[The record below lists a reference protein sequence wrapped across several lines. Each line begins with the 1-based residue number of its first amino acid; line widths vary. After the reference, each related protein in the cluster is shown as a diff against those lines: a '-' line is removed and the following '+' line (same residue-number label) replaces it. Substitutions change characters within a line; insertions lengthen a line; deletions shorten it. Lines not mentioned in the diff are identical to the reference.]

1 MQSTQGTTQQDVPS
15 TSEFQDLNSDHLQ
28 YDDDDLLEVS
38 KSFEYDWQLTGH
50 RFIGERVSVIY
61 PNGLTAIGTVQKYL
75 PPDGDDEAL
84 FHILHDD
91 GDKEDLDVYEC
102 FAAMEQYRKNFS
114 TLDSNSPFARHL
126 ESKVVTFKR
135 LMNFKL
141 SILIDLSQYLEME
154 VADSVTKK
162 VLSLQILKAYKNCI
176 SVNSSLK

>member
-1 MQSTQGTTQQDVPS
+1 MAITK
-15 TSEFQDLNSDHLQ
+15 
-28 YDDDDLLEVS
+28 YDDDDRLDVS
-38 KSFEYDWQLTGH
+38 GSLEYDRQLSGH
-50 RFIGERVSVIY
+50 RFIGERVSIIY

-91 GDKEDLDVYEC
+91 GNKEDLDIHNF

-135 LMNFKL
+135 LMNFKRP
-141 SILIDLSQYLEME
+141 ILVEFLQYLDLDD
-154 VADSVTKK
+154 VDGVTRK
-162 VLSLQILKAYKNCI
+162 VLSNLILKAYKNFI
-176 SVNSSLK
+176 SVNSSK

>member
-1 MQSTQGTTQQDVPS
+1 MQSTQDTTQQDVPS
-15 TSEFQDLNSDHLQ
+15 TSEFQDLNSDNLQ
-28 YDDDDLLEVS
+28 YDDDDRLEVS
-38 KSFEYDWQLTGH
+38 NSFEYDWQLSGH
-50 RFIGERVSVIY
+50 RFIGERVSRIY

-91 GDKEDLDVYEC
+91 GDKEDFDGYEC

-135 LMNFKL
+135 LMKFKL

-162 VLSLQILKAYKNCI
+162 VLSLQILKAYKNFI
-176 SVNSSLK
+176 SVNLSN